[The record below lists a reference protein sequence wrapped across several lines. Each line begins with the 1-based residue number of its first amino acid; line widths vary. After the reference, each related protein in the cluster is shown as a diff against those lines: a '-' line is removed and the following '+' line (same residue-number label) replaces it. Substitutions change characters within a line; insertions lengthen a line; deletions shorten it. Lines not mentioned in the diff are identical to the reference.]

1 MGGNEVEEVVVL
13 RPTTPEAGQDA
24 EKLNRLLPPQAP
36 IQEKVI
42 ISGSEAFHEALLKEP
57 PRPWAPR
64 MVMVYLF
71 SVVGFLCSTMNGYD
85 ASLIN
90 NLLQNHDFQ
99 ATHAVGRDGLGAGLV
114 AAMYQIGGVAVLPLV
129 GPVIDRFGRRAGMAL
144 GAALVIVATV
154 VQGTSTTS
162 TTSTTSSSRLGQFM
176 GGRFLLGFGVGLAAS
191 AGPMYV
197 VEINHPAYRG
207 VVGAVYNCLWLA
219 GAILA
224 AGAARGS
231 LAVSAAFSWRLITW
245 LQCLFAG
252 VVLVLCPL
260 LPESPRW
267 LYVHGAPERARAFL
281 VRYHGVGD
289 DEASVWPALQMR
301 EYEAALRLD
310 GADKRWY
317 DYSALFRD
325 RPAAYRLVCSVSVA
339 ALAQWLGNAVLS
351 YFLGAV
357 LYNAGYTEPIQQ
369 SNITLIN
376 NVIQFVCACC
386 GAVLVD
392 RVGRRPLLL
401 FSFSACTVVWLGMTI
416 ASSQFAASYAGETAD
431 GVPIYTD
438 ASASRACL
446 AMIFLFGAVFSI
458 GVTPLQGLYI
468 VEVLSF
474 EQRAKGMAFGN
485 LAVNAAGLL
494 NQFAWPVSM
503 AKIGWRT
510 YIIFIIWDAIMTVWV
525 YFVLPETKGR
535 TVSNAL
541 PVTRESALLVKACTL
556 TTVQLEE
563 LDEIFAAKNPVKAS
577 IAKKKLTV
585 TQQGDVVNVAEA

>member
-1 MGGNEVEEVVVL
+1 MVL
-13 RPTTPEAGQDA
+13 
-24 EKLNRLLPPQAP
+24 
-36 IQEKVI
+36 
-42 ISGSEAFHEALLKEP
+42 
-57 PRPWAPR
+57 
-64 MVMVYLF
+64 VYLF
-71 SVVGFLCSTMNGYD
+71 SVVGFFCSTMNGYD

-90 NLLQNHDFQ
+90 NLLQNLDFQ
-99 ATHAVGRDGLGAGLV
+99 KHFNVGNDGLGAGIV
-114 AAMYQIGGVAVLPLV
+114 AAMYQIGGVVVLPFV
-129 GPVIDRFGRRAGMAL
+129 GPVIDRLGRRAGMVIGAL
-144 GAALVIVATV
+144 FVVIGTV
-154 VQGTSTTS
+154 VQGTASGT
-162 TTSTTSSSRLGQFM
+162 GQFM

-207 VVGAVYNCLWLA
+207 VVGAIYNCLWLG

-231 LAVSAAFSWRLITW
+231 LDVSAAFSWRLITW
-245 LQCLFAG
+245 LQCLFSG
-252 VVLVLCPL
+252 LVILLCPF

-267 LYVHGAPERARAFL
+267 LYVNGKKDKAREFL
-281 VRYHGVGD
+281 VKYHGVGNAD
-289 DEASVWPALQMR
+289 SVWPALQMR
-301 EYEAALRLD
+301 EYEESLKLD

-325 RPAAYRLVCSVSVA
+325 RGSTYRLVCSVSVA

-351 YFLGAV
+351 YFLGSV
-357 LYNAGYTEPIQQ
+357 LYNAGYTHPIQQ

-376 NVIQFVCACC
+376 NVIQFVCACA

-392 RVGRRPLLL
+392 RVGRRPLLI
-401 FSFSACTVVWLGMTI
+401 FSFAACTVVWLGMTI
-416 ASSQFAASYAGETAD
+416 ASSRFAASYVGKTPD
-431 GVPIYTD
+431 GVKIYTNGD
-438 ASASRACL
+438 ASRASL

-458 GVTPLQGLYI
+458 GITPLQGLYI

-503 AKIGWRT
+503 NKIGWRT
-510 YIIFIIWDAIMTVWV
+510 YIIFIIWDAIMTVYV

-535 TVSNAL
+535 TVSLFSSLIND
-541 PVTRESALLVKACTL
+541 
-556 TTVQLEE
+556 TTVMNANENCQLEE

-577 IAKKKLTV
+577 TERKKLV
-585 TQQGDVVNVAEA
+585 VNQQGEVVNVASA

>member
-1 MGGNEVEEVVVL
+1 MGRSEVEELAVRSTSHEEGEV
-13 RPTTPEAGQDA
+13 PE
-24 EKLNRLLPPQAP
+24 KAP
-36 IQEKVI
+36 IQEKVVH
-42 ISGSEAFHEALLKEP
+42 GNEAFNEALLKEP
-57 PRPWAPR
+57 PQKWAPS
-64 MVMVYLF
+64 MIMIYLF
-71 SVVGFLCSTMNGYD
+71 SVVGFCCSTMNGYD

-99 ATHAVGRDGLGAGLV
+99 KTYDVGKDGIGAGIV
-114 AAMYQIGGVAVLPLV
+114 AAMYQIGGVVVLPFV
-129 GPVIDRFGRRAGMAL
+129 GPVIDRLGRRAGMAI
-144 GAALVIVATV
+144 GALIVIVGTV
-154 VQGTSTTS
+154 VQGTSSGT
-162 TTSTTSSSRLGQFM
+162 GQFM

-207 VVGAVYNCLWLA
+207 VVGAIYNCLWLG

-231 LAVSAAFSWRLITW
+231 LDVSAAFSWRLITW
-245 LQCLFAG
+245 LQCLFSSI
-252 VVLVLCPL
+252 VLLLCPF

-267 LYVHGAPERARAFL
+267 LYVNNKKEKARDFL
-281 VRYHGVGD
+281 VKYHGVGNAD
-289 DEASVWPALQMR
+289 SVWPALQMR
-301 EYEAALRLD
+301 EYEESLNLD

-325 RPAAYRLVCSVSVA
+325 RASTYRLVCSVSVA

-351 YFLGAV
+351 YFLGSV

-392 RVGRRPLLL
+392 RVGRRPLLI
-401 FSFSACTVVWLGMTI
+401 FSFAACTVVWLGMTI
-416 ASSQFAASYAGETAD
+416 ASSQFAASYAGKTAD
-431 GVPIYTD
+431 DVPIYTNGN
-438 ASASRACL
+438 ASRASL
-446 AMIFLFGAVFSI
+446 AMIFLFGAVFSVGI
-458 GVTPLQGLYI
+458 TPLQGLYI

-503 AKIGWRT
+503 AKIGWKT
-510 YIIFIIWDAIMTVWV
+510 YIIFIIWDAIMTVYV

-535 TVSNAL
+535 T
-541 PVTRESALLVKACTL
+541 
-556 TTVQLEE
+556 LEE

-577 IAKKKLTV
+577 IARKKLAV
-585 TQQGDVVNVAEA
+585 TQDGDVVNVAEA

>member
-1 MGGNEVEEVVVL
+1 MGGIGQVQEAAARSTSQESTGQVAEK
-13 RPTTPEAGQDA
+13 TTPV
-24 EKLNRLLPPQAP
+24 
-36 IQEKVI
+36 QERVVH
-42 ISGSEAFHEALLKEP
+42 GNEAFNEALLREP
-57 PRPWAPR
+57 PRAWAPS

-90 NLLQNHDFQ
+90 NLLQNRDFRD
-99 ATHAVGRDGLGAGLV
+99 TYDVGADGLGAGLV
-114 AAMYQIGGVAVLPLV
+114 AAMYQIGGVAVLPFV
-129 GPVIDRFGRRAGMAL
+129 GPVIDRFGRRAGMGA
-144 GAALVIVATV
+144 GAALVIVGTI
-154 VQGTSTTS
+154 VQGTAAGGGGGGA
-162 TTSTTSSSRLGQFM
+162 RAFM

-245 LQCLFAG
+245 LQCLFSG
-252 VVLVLCPL
+252 VVVLLCPFV
-260 LPESPRW
+260 PESPRW
-267 LYVHGAPERARAFL
+267 LYVNGRRGRARARAFL
-281 VRYHGVGD
+281 VRYHGAGD
-289 DEASVWPALQMR
+289 PDSVWPALQMR
-301 EYEAALRLD
+301 EYEEALDLD

-317 DYSALFRD
+317 DYGALFRD
-325 RPAAYRLVCSVSVA
+325 RASAYRLVCSVSVA
-339 ALAQWLGNAVLS
+339 ALSQWLGNAVLS
-351 YFLGAV
+351 YFLGSV
-357 LYNAGYTEPIQQ
+357 LYNAGFTEPIQQ
-369 SNITLIN
+369 SNITLAN

-392 RVGRRPLLL
+392 RVGRRPLLI
-401 FSFSACTVVWLGMTI
+401 FSFAACTVVWLGMTI
-416 ASSQFAASYAGETAD
+416 ASSQFAASYAGESAD
-431 GVPIYTD
+431 HVPIYTN
-438 ASASRACL
+438 ANASRASL

-458 GVTPLQGLYI
+458 GITPLQGLYI

-510 YIIFIIWDAIMTVWV
+510 YIIFIIWDAIMTVYM
-525 YFVLPETKGR
+525 YFILPETKGR
-535 TVSNAL
+535 T
-541 PVTRESALLVKACTL
+541 
-556 TTVQLEE
+556 LEE

-577 IAKKKLTV
+577 VAKKKLAI
-585 TQQGDVVNVAEA
+585 TQQGQVVDIAEA

>member
-1 MGGNEVEEVVVL
+1 MGGNEVEEVVL
-13 RPTTPEAGQDA
+13 RPTTPEEARQDA
-24 EKLNRLLPPQAP
+24 EKLSPQAP
-36 IQEKVI
+36 IQEKVV
-42 ISGSEAFHEALLKEP
+42 SGSEAFHEALLKEP

-99 ATHAVGRDGLGAGLV
+99 ATHDVGRDGLGAGIV

-144 GAALVIVATV
+144 GAALVIIGTV
-154 VQGTSTTS
+154 VQGTST
-162 TTSTTSSSRLGQFM
+162 SSPHRDGLGQFM

-207 VVGAVYNCLWLA
+207 VVGAIYNCLWLA

-267 LYVHGAPERARAFL
+267 LYVHGAPDKARSFL
-281 VRYHGVGD
+281 VRYHGVG

-325 RPAAYRLVCSVSVA
+325 RPAAYRLVCSISVA

-351 YFLGAV
+351 YFLGSV

-416 ASSQFAASYAGETAD
+416 ASSRFAASYAGETAD

-438 ASASRACL
+438 ANASRACL

-535 TVSNAL
+535 T
-541 PVTRESALLVKACTL
+541 
-556 TTVQLEE
+556 LEE
-563 LDEIFAAKNPVKAS
+563 LDEIFAAKNPVKVS

-585 TQQGDVVNVAEA
+585 TQQGDVVKVAEA